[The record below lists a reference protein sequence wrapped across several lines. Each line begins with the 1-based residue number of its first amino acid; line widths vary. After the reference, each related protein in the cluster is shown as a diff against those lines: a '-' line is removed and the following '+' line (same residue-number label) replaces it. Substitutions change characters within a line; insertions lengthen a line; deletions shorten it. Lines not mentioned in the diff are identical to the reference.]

1 LTVSLTL
8 LPAARPLPELEPTVT
23 KPGAFNLIDQFR
35 PEPPVFEMWNDL
47 DAGLSPLERLKL
59 MEVVSTASTG
69 GTSEVVRATLS
80 DWGLPLMA
88 LPPLTAS
95 SEIEPEYEPE
105 PNEDEVTWTV
115 NVVLPLVRVAEAG
128 ETTNQF
134 ELVVVVAVGVM
145 VTPFAQLPT
154 TAAVKV

>member
-1 LTVSLTL
+1 MTTLSDYWCACTLAELTLIVSLTL
-8 LPAARPLPELEPTVT
+8 LPAVRPLPELEPTVT
-23 KPGAFNLIDQFR
+23 KLGASNLIDQFR
-35 PEPPVFEMWNDL
+35 LEPPVFEMWNDL

-69 GTSEVVRATLS
+69 GTSEVVKATLS
-80 DWGLPLMA
+80 DWGLLLMA

-105 PNEDEVTWTV
+105 PNEDEATWTV
-115 NVVLPLVRVAEAG
+115 NVVLPLVSVAEAG

-134 ELVVVVAVGVM
+134 AFVVVVA
-145 VTPFAQLPT
+145 A
-154 TAAVKV
+154 